1 MHTLS
6 SSTPSQAKATLAL
19 SRLRSA
25 RSTASA
31 NATKAALC
39 VAATLSL
46 GAQAQ
51 TLACE
56 GVSATSPVAVIVKV
70 PKPWYAPRL
79 MVERK
84 MRETVPVYEALP
96 GLAFKAFS
104 FARADGHYGGIYLWK
119 DLASAQA
126 WFTPA
131 WFARVEKERGA
142 RAEVRCFEVRA
153 AVDNTPGGTR
163 KDLDSAAVATVS
175 ALPSAVG
182 AEQPP
187 VAQALQAEVSAAR
200 RVPGLLRRYVFVTA
214 AGGVEQ
220 INLWRDAAAAQA
232 SRPEGDVEW
241 FDTPLLL
248 PSRLPDQQP
257 KIPGL

>member
-1 MHTLS
+1 
-6 SSTPSQAKATLAL
+6 
-19 SRLRSA
+19 
-25 RSTASA
+25 
-31 NATKAALC
+31 
-39 VAATLSL
+39 
-46 GAQAQ
+46 
-51 TLACE
+51 
-56 GVSATSPVAVIVKV
+56 VAVIVKV
-70 PKPWYAPRL
+70 PKPWYAPRF
-79 MVERK
+79 VVVGK
-84 MRETVPVYEALP
+84 MRDTVPQYEALP

-163 KDLDSAAVATVS
+163 KDLDSGAVATVS
-175 ALPSAVG
+175 ALHG
-182 AEQPP
+182 ASGAAGAGPTSQ
-187 VAQALQAEVSAAR
+187 AQALQAEVSAAR
-200 RVPGLLRRYVFVTA
+200 QAAGLLRRYVFATA
-214 AGGVEQ
+214 AGGLGQ
-220 INLWRDAAAAQA
+220 ISLWRDAAAAQA
-232 SRPEGDVEW
+232 SGAEGGVET